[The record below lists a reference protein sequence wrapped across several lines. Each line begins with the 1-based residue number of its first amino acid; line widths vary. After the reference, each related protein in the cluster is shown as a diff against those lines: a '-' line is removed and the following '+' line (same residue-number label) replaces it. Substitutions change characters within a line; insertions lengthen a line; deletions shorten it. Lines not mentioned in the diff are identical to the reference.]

1 MNPWMQAFQQNLTPA
16 RRFSLIAAAVL
27 IVALTV
33 GLAVWTLR
41 DPDQV
46 LFSNLAPRDAS
57 AMAAELDRL
66 KIPYR
71 LDDQGATILVASQL
85 VHRTRLKLMG
95 HDLPLQ
101 GAVGFELFNETDFGM
116 TEFAQKVNYQR
127 ALQGE
132 LTRTILSLSE
142 IESAR
147 VHLVLPEEG
156 VFKREAASAKA
167 SITLGLRP
175 GKHLRPDQISGIQR
189 LVAAAVP
196 SIAAS
201 EVTLIDQQGVALT
214 TPAGDDTEADSAHS
228 AQSLDL
234 KQRTEQ
240 LLARK
245 ATQVMERAFGVGQAM
260 ASVDVTL
267 NLDRMRVTTED
278 VLPAP
283 ATDGRAP
290 AGVVTHERES
300 LRDAAPLARDAS
312 PADPGAAQ
320 RETDYQT
327 GRRVEQIVSQPGA
340 ITRLQVVAVVAT
352 ELSDAQREQARAL
365 LGAAVGALTERG
377 DTVVV
382 QTLAGF
388 TNDSKAIAALP
399 TAQTPPT
406 AQTLGHS
413 TPTPRLQGL
422 KGLQPLREFS
432 LASLPTGVVP
442 AAAAAIGLL
451 FIAVLGAGQL
461 RSVRLRAAKS
471 PSAGSASQ
479 RLTMS
484 YEERQKLLAQLQ
496 RWCDTGRVDA
506 S

>member
-1 MNPWMQAFQQNLTPA
+1 MNIWMQAFKQNLTPA
-16 RRFSLIAAAVL
+16 RRLGLGVAAVL

-57 AMAAELDRL
+57 AMTAELDRL

-71 LDDQGATILVASQL
+71 LDDQGTTILVASQL

-101 GAVGFELFNETDFGM
+101 GAVGFELFNEADFGM

-132 LTRTILSLSE
+132 LTRTILSLTE

-214 TPAGDDTEADSAHS
+214 TPSGDDAETDTAHS

-245 ATQVMERAFGVGQAM
+245 ATQVMERAFGAGQAM

-283 ATDGRAP
+283 AADGRAP

-312 PADPGAAQ
+312 PSDSGAAQ

-352 ELSDAQREQARAL
+352 PLSDAQREQARAL
-365 LGAAVGALTERG
+365 LGAAVGALADRG

-388 TNDSKAIAALP
+388 TGEAQGSAATAPSIAMPPAPSSIRPQPMPDAHRAPSSRGWSVSTLP
-399 TAQTPPT
+399 
-406 AQTLGHS
+406 
-413 TPTPRLQGL
+413 
-422 KGLQPLREFS
+422 
-432 LASLPTGVVP
+432 ASAV
-442 AAAAAIGLL
+442 AAILGLL
-451 FIAVLGAGQL
+451 FIAALGLGQL
-461 RSVRLRAAKS
+461 RWAQRRAARGQLADPKTQRS
-471 PSAGSASQ
+471 SMSQ
-479 RLTMS
+479 
-484 YEERQKLLAQLQ
+484 EERQRLLAQLQ